1 MGNIYIYIYLVKGF
15 INQQT
20 QKVSSS
26 SFLSNDFSKA
36 LHGLGSA
43 AGDHCPAAFGADC
56 LGKDLEAKKF
66 KGWGVLLEVFDMF
79 DVYRCSLSSCNNMY
93 IYMCVCVLYFFCKHH
108 HACSSRYFY
117 CLFCLINVGSCLG
130 ITRHEVLEFF

>member
-1 MGNIYIYIYLVKGF
+1 
-15 INQQT
+15 
-20 QKVSSS
+20 
-26 SFLSNDFSKA
+26 

-79 DVYRCSLSSCNNMY
+79 DVYRCSLSFCNNMY
-93 IYMCVCVLYFFCKHH
+93 IYIYIHICVCALFFVSTTT
-108 HACSSRYFY
+108 HAALDIFIVCF
-117 CLFCLINVGSCLG
+117 V
-130 ITRHEVLEFF
+130 